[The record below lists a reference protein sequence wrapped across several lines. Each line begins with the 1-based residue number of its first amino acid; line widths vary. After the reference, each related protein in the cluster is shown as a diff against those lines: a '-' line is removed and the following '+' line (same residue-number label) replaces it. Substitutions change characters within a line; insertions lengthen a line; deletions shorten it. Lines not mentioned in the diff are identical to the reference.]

1 LPQTIAMQIVVIAEG
16 LKQNEF
22 HDKGIAE
29 GVQLQL
35 VTSIEEAN
43 AAEAYFYLL
52 EEDTIAAN
60 KKAIENLG
68 KVVFVN
74 AVTTTLDAL
83 PANAVRV
90 NAWPGFLL
98 SKSLEVVFAE
108 ENKREAAQ
116 VLDALSWAYNIV
128 PDLVGM
134 ITPRTIAM
142 IVNEA
147 YFALG
152 DEVSSK
158 EEIDIAMKLGTGYP
172 FGPFEWSQKIG
183 LEKIHQLLTV
193 LAASDKRYEPAPLL
207 TQETVS

>member
-1 LPQTIAMQIVVIAEG
+1 MQIVVIAEG

-29 GVQLQL
+29 GIQVQL
-35 VTSIEEAN
+35 VTSIEDAHP
-43 AAEAYFYLL
+43 ADAYFYLL
-52 EEDTIAAN
+52 EEETIEAN
-60 KKAIENLG
+60 KQVIESLG
-68 KVVFVN
+68 KIVFVN
-74 AVTTTLDAL
+74 AVTTTLNSL
-83 PANAVRV
+83 PANVVRL

-98 SKSLEVVFAE
+98 SKSLEVASTT
-108 ENKREAAQ
+108 NNMQQATL
-116 VLDALSWAYNIV
+116 VLDGLKWSYNMV
-128 PDLVGM
+128 PDIAGM

-183 LEKIHQLLTV
+183 LNKIHSLLTS
-193 LAASDKRYEPAPLL
+193 LAATDKRYEPAPLL
-207 TQETVS
+207 TQETRS